1 MGRIAAVITFI
12 IGGLLYLA
20 TLTSCDGKAV
30 PVEKGNFLGD
40 SVVDDGGG
48 GTRTDIDPGQLYTVT
63 KIVEATSDI
72 PAYANSDLPFNT
84 PRRQLG
90 VTASD
95 SQWPFEFNYTFP
107 ANNYSM
113 TGSRVMLVTSRDS
126 SDTEGIFIANS
137 DNSVGIFTGRPPGT
151 MVGSTPMVTHRL
163 YACQQAACTAG
174 TDPPGGTV
182 ANTFFLDWALSHYK
196 VSTDNT
202 FDIDIEGLLVG
213 TSQTTAVTLDDLIA
227 GGNLKL
233 VTGDD
238 AIVRTDSGDTSR
250 PLLFITGSTYSTTA
264 LTCATSPT
272 YKLKN
277 TYIHNDGNSI
287 SQPAFSGSV
296 LPPFQSWGVSYT
308 TMRSVEFFFDPRLP
322 TLSSYDLLNITKAD
336 LNLQVRRANTDPT
349 AVVING
355 IGIDQDGFDR
365 NLADSNVVETWSN
378 DANVRTAWNN
388 LVNAIPANSS
398 TQTISI
404 NLLSL
409 LGASTVKQLLL
420 QGKLNIS
427 VAGPI
432 ARINGQA
439 ATSTRTYGVQV
450 SGPEL
455 VLEGDYAAEI
465 CEVPDNPGSPLNGGG
480 SGPAICSGA
489 SADTTFPTFS
499 SVQAINITSN
509 SAVIQ
514 WLTNEPATTQ
524 VGYGLITPTSLTPN
538 DPTLNTFHSVT
549 VTGLQPYK
557 YYQFNVRSTDEC
569 GNNGISAT
577 RNFRT
582 LR

>member
-1 MGRIAAVITFI
+1 MGRIAAVTILI
-12 IGGLLYLA
+12 IGSLLYLA
-20 TLTSCDGKAV
+20 TLSSCDGKAI
-30 PVEKGNFLGD
+30 PVEKGDFLGD

-48 GTRTDIDPGQLYTVT
+48 GTRTDLDPGQLYTVT

-72 PAYANSDLPFNT
+72 PAWTNSDLPFNT
-84 PRRQLG
+84 PRRQIG
-90 VTASD
+90 VTATD

-107 ANNYSM
+107 TNNYSM
-113 TGSRVMLVTSRDS
+113 TGARLMIVTSRDN
-126 SDTEGIFIANS
+126 SDTEAIYVDG
-137 DNSVGIFTGRPPGT
+137 VFTGRPPGN
-151 MVGSTPMVTHRL
+151 MVSNTSPYITDRMYSCSG
-163 YACQQAACTAG
+163 ACTSG
-174 TDPPGGTV
+174 MNPPGGVTP
-182 ANTFFLDWALSHYK
+182 NLFFLDWALSHYK
-196 VSTDNT
+196 VSTQNT
-202 FDIDIEGLLVG
+202 FDLDIEGLLTG
-213 TSQTTAVTLDDLIA
+213 TSHTTEALLQD
-227 GGNLKL
+227 GNFKV

-238 AIVRTDSGDTSR
+238 AFVQTDTATASR
-250 PLLFITGSTYSTTA
+250 PLLFVTGSTYSTTA
-264 LTCATSPT
+264 LTCTTSPT
-272 YKLKN
+272 YKLLN

-296 LPPFQSWGVSYT
+296 LPPFQSWGTSYT
-308 TMRSVEFFFDPRLP
+308 TMRSVEFYFDPRLP
-322 TLSSYDLLNITKAD
+322 TLSSYNLLNITKAD
-336 LNLQVRRANTDPT
+336 LNLQVRRASTDPT

-355 IGIDQDGFDR
+355 IGIDQDGFNR
-365 NLADSNVVETWSN
+365 SLADAGVVESWSN
-378 DANVRTAWNN
+378 DAAVRTAWNN
-388 LVNAIPANSS
+388 LINAIPANSS

-455 VLEGDYAAEI
+455 ILEGDYAAEI
-465 CEVPDNPGSPLNGGG
+465 CEVPNNPGSPLNNG
-480 SGPAICSGA
+480 STGPAICSGA

-524 VGYGLITPTSLTPN
+524 VGYGLTAATSTTPN

-549 VTGLQPYK
+549 ISGLQPYK